1 MRKDIRITHYALRI
15 SSMQKLVECIPNFS
29 EGRRQEVIDHV
40 AAAARGVAGVRLLDV
55 SSNPDHNRT
64 VLTFVGPPEAVA
76 DAAFASTAE
85 AVRLINMEEHTGE
98 HPRIGAMDV
107 VPFVPLTGMT
117 MDEAVQ
123 LANQTGKRI
132 ADELRVPVY
141 LYSAAATTPA
151 RKRLPDVRQGQY
163 EGLKESIS
171 TPERKPDYG
180 EPKMHPTAGATA
192 VGARPPL
199 IAFNVN
205 LGTTNL
211 AIAKSIGK
219 ALRESS
225 GGLMNVQ
232 AMGVDLAAQG
242 MVQVSMNL
250 LDYTKTPIHRAYEMV
265 RVEAERYGV
274 PVVGSEIVGLVPLD
288 ALVGAADFYLRLTD
302 FSRSQVLEA
311 RLLEEG

>member
-1 MRKDIRITHYALRI
+1 
-15 SSMQKLVECIPNFS
+15 MQKLVECIPNFS
-29 EGRRQEVIDHV
+29 EGRRQEVIDQMAGAV
-40 AAAARGVAGVRLLDV
+40 KAVKGVRLLDV

-64 VLTFVGPPEAVA
+64 VLTFVGPPEGVA
-76 DAAFASTAE
+76 EAAFAATAQ
-85 AVRLINMEEHTGE
+85 AVQLIDMNSHTGE

-117 MDEAVQ
+117 MDEAVA
-123 LANQTGKRI
+123 LAKSLGQRI
-132 ADELRVPVY
+132 AEELSVPVY

-163 EGLKESIS
+163 EGLKTSIS

-180 EPKMHPTAGATA
+180 EARMHSTAGATA

-211 AIAKSIGK
+211 AVARSIAKG
-219 ALRESS
+219 LRESS

-250 LDYTKTPIHRAYEMV
+250 LDYTKTPIHRAYELV
-265 RVEAERYGV
+265 RVEAERHGV

-288 ALVGAADFYLRLTD
+288 AILGAADFYLRLTD
-302 FSRSQVLEA
+302 FNRSQVLEA

>member
-1 MRKDIRITHYALRI
+1 
-15 SSMQKLVECIPNFS
+15 MQQLVECIPNFS
-29 EGRRQEVIDHV
+29 EGRRQDVIEAV
-40 AAAARGVAGVRLLDV
+40 AGAVRAVAGVRLLDV
-55 SSNPDHNRT
+55 APNPDHNRT
-64 VLTFVGPPEAVA
+64 VLTFVGAPDAVA
-76 DAAFASTAE
+76 DAAFASAAE
-85 AVRLINMEEHTGE
+85 AVRLINMEEQTGE

-117 MDEAVQ
+117 MDDAVA
-123 LANQTGKRI
+123 LANRVGKRI
-132 ADELRVPVY
+132 ADELAVPVY

-163 EGLKESIS
+163 EGLKEAIRE
-171 TPERKPDYG
+171 PERKPDYG
-180 EPKMHPTAGATA
+180 EARMHPTAGATA

-211 AIAKSIGK
+211 AIAKNIAKG
-219 ALRESS
+219 LRESS

-250 LDYTKTPIHRAYEMV
+250 IDYTRTPIHRAYELV
-265 RVEAERYGV
+265 RVEAERHGV

-288 ALVGAADFYLRLTD
+288 ALIGAADFYLRLTD
-302 FSRSQVLEA
+302 FNRDQVLEA
-311 RLLEEG
+311 RLLEET

>member
-1 MRKDIRITHYALRI
+1 
-15 SSMQKLVECIPNFS
+15 MQKLVECVPNFS
-29 EGRRQEVIDHV
+29 EGKRADVIEAV
-40 AAAARGVAGVRLLDV
+40 AATVRAVEGVRLLDV

-64 VLTFVGPPEAVA
+64 VLTFVGPPEKVA
-76 DAAFASTAE
+76 EAAFACTAE
-85 AVRLINMEEHTGE
+85 AVKLIDMEQQKGE

-107 VPFVPLTGMT
+107 VPFVPVTGMT
-117 MDEAVQ
+117 LEEAVE
-123 LANQTGKRI
+123 LAKQVGERI
-132 ADELRVPVY
+132 ANELNVPVY
-141 LYSAAATTPA
+141 LYAAAASTPA

-171 TPERKPDYG
+171 TPERKPDFG
-180 EPKMHPTAGATA
+180 EARMHPTGGATA

-211 AIAKSIGK
+211 QIAKNIAKG
-219 ALRESS
+219 LRESS

-232 AMGVDLAAQG
+232 AMGVDLAAQE

-250 LDYTKTPIHRAYEMV
+250 LDYTKTPIHRAYELV

-274 PVVGSEIVGLVPLD
+274 PVVGSEVIGLVPLD

-302 FSRSQVLEA
+302 FTRSQVLEA
-311 RLLEEG
+311 RLLEEE

>member
-1 MRKDIRITHYALRI
+1 
-15 SSMQKLVECIPNFS
+15 MQKLVECIPNFS
-29 EGRRQEVIDHV
+29 EGRRQEVIDQV
-40 AAAARGVAGVRLLDV
+40 AAAVRGVKGVRLLDV

-64 VLTFVGPPEAVA
+64 VLTFVGPSDAVGE
-76 DAAFASTAE
+76 AAFAATAE
-85 AVRLINMEEHTGE
+85 AVRLIDMNEHVGE

-107 VPFVPLTGMT
+107 VPFVPLAGAT
-117 MDEAVQ
+117 MDDAIA
-123 LANQTGKRI
+123 LAHSTGKRI
-132 ADELRVPVY
+132 ADELGVPVY

-163 EGLKESIS
+163 EGLKNSIAS
-171 TPERKPDYG
+171 PERKPDYG
-180 EPKMHPTAGATA
+180 EARMHPTAGATA

-205 LGTTNL
+205 LGTTDL
-211 AIAKSIGK
+211 AIAKNIAKG
-219 ALRESS
+219 LRESS

-250 LDYTKTPIHRAYEMV
+250 IDYIRTPIHRAFELV

-288 ALVGAADFYLRLTD
+288 ALAGAADFYLRLTG
-302 FSRSQVLEA
+302 FNRNQVLEA
-311 RLLEEG
+311 RLLEENSEL